1 MGGDKSILTRDHRRM
16 VPTTS
21 LDLAD
26 VLVRLCALGPPSE
39 LRARGPAL
47 VAEALV
53 FDRVLLTRVSRG
65 QLVAEAIH
73 SPADRTA
80 NALLARLRASPIA
93 LDYPSIEGEMMRR
106 RRGQVVAAP
115 LGTGAFSEILGWEE
129 YVATP
134 VLLDGIVTGFL
145 HADRVASEPALGDDD
160 VVALSAFAVCFGVVY
175 ERAVLRHRIRT
186 QRQEIRQFA
195 NWAEVRAGEWDDN
208 SITLGEAP
216 GELGRTAAG
225 IVESRSDGALRELM
239 TRRELEVL
247 QLMVRGETNGAI
259 ARDLVVSEGTVKFHV
274 KNILRKL
281 HATNRADATS
291 RYLRMTLHRGERT

>member
-1 MGGDKSILTRDHRRM
+1 MALTA
-16 VPTTS
+16 S

-26 VLVRLCALGPPSE
+26 VLVRLGALGPPSE
-39 LRARGPAL
+39 LRARSPA
-47 VAEALV
+47 VAAEALG
-53 FDRVLLTRVSRG
+53 FDRVLLSSVVQG
-65 QLVAEAIH
+65 ELVAEAIH
-73 SPADRTA
+73 SPADR
-80 NALLARLRASPIA
+80 NPGALLARLQTSPAA
-93 LDYPSIEGEMMRR
+93 LGYPSIEGEIMRR
-106 RRGQVVAAP
+106 RRGQVVSGP
-115 LGTGAFSEILGWEE
+115 VGARAFGKILGWEE

-134 VLLDGIVTGFL
+134 VLLDGAVMGFL
-145 HADRVASEPALGDDD
+145 HADRRASEQTVDDRD
-160 VVALSAFAVCFGVVY
+160 ADALSAFAVCFGVVY

-195 NWAEVRAGEWDDN
+195 NWAEVRAGEWEDI
-208 SITLGEAP
+208 SIALGTSDEP
-216 GELGRTAAG
+216 GRAAART
-225 IVESRSDGALRELM
+225 VEDRSDGALRELM

-247 QLMVRGETNGAI
+247 QLMVRGETNAAI

>member
-1 MGGDKSILTRDHRRM
+1 MALTA
-16 VPTTS
+16 S

-26 VLVRLCALGPPSE
+26 VLVRLGALGPPSE
-39 LRARGPAL
+39 LRARSPA
-47 VAEALV
+47 VAGEALG
-53 FDRVLLTRVSRG
+53 FDRVLLSSVVQG
-65 QLVAEAIH
+65 ELVAEAIH
-73 SPADRTA
+73 SPADR
-80 NALLARLRASPIA
+80 NPGALLARLQASPAA
-93 LDYPSIEGEMMRR
+93 LGYPSIEGEIMRR
-106 RRGQVVAAP
+106 RRGQVVSGP
-115 LGTGAFSEILGWEE
+115 VGARAFGEILGWEE

-134 VLLDGIVTGFL
+134 VLLDGAVMGFL
-145 HADRVASEPALGDDD
+145 HADRRASEQTVDDRD
-160 VVALSAFAVCFGVVY
+160 AAALSAFAVCFGVVY

-195 NWAEVRAGEWDDN
+195 NWAEVRAGEWEDI
-208 SITLGEAP
+208 SIALGTSAEP
-216 GELGRTAAG
+216 GRAAARA
-225 IVESRSDGALRELM
+225 VEDRSDGALRELM

-247 QLMVRGETNGAI
+247 QLMVRGETNAAI